1 MKDTLI
7 LFGYGAAMVLGFA
20 AVWTV
25 VYYSFSRNSK
35 YQTYTMKYKED
46 LSVENE
52 FISNADEKFPEK
64 VLDTT
69 PDLG

>member
-7 LFGYGAAMVLGFA
+7 LIGYGAAMALGFA

-25 VYYSFSRNSK
+25 VYYSFSRNTN
-35 YQTYTMKYKED
+35 YQKSFRQYKQN

-52 FISNADEKFPEK
+52 SISNADEEFTEK

>member
-7 LFGYGAAMVLGFA
+7 LIGYGAAMALGFV

-25 VYYSFSRNSK
+25 VYYSFSRNTN
-35 YQTYTMKYKED
+35 YQKSFRQYKQN

-52 FISNADEKFPEK
+52 SISNADEEFTEK

>member
-25 VYYSFSRNSK
+25 VYYSFSRNTN
-35 YQTYTMKYKED
+35 YQKSFRQYKQN

-52 FISNADEKFPEK
+52 SISNADEKFPEK

>member
-7 LFGYGAAMVLGFA
+7 LIGYGAAMALGFA

-25 VYYSFSRNSK
+25 VYYSFSRNTK
-35 YQTYTMKYKED
+35 YQKSFRQYKQN

-52 FISNADEKFPEK
+52 SISNADEEFPEK
-64 VLDTT
+64 VLDTAT
-69 PDLG
+69 DLG